1 MNRPILLDT
10 QLLVLLVVGATDPK
24 MITKHRALQA
34 YTVDDYDLL
43 LYELGDDFKLV
54 LLPNIVSETSN
65 FLRKRGKPD
74 QVDLML
80 NFAKLINLNKEF
92 YIPSTTLVSHSYYID
107 LGVADAAILQFCA
120 EGYEILTADLDL
132 YVAAGVLSIKA
143 TNFTH
148 RRVDEG
154 IIPG

>member
-1 MNRPILLDT
+1 MKKPVLLDT
-10 QLLVLLVVGATDPK
+10 QLLVLLVVGETDPS
-24 MITKHRALQA
+24 MIEKHRALKA
-34 YTVDDYDLL
+34 YTEEDYILL
-43 LYELGDDFKLV
+43 QCELGENFKLV
-54 LLPNIVSETSN
+54 LLPYIVAETSN
-65 FLRKRGKPD
+65 WLRQRGKPD
-74 QVDLML
+74 QVDLMISL
-80 NFAKLINLNKEF
+80 ANMISQHEEF
-92 YIPSTTLVSHSYYID
+92 YVPSTTLVSHSYYVD
-107 LGVADAAILQFCA
+107 LGIADAAILQHCA